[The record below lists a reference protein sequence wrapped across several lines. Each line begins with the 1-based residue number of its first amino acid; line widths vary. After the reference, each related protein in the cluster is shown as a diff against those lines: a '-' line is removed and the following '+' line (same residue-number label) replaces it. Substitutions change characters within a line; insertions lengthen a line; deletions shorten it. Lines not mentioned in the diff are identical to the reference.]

1 MVVVGGVLHGGAQI
15 NEATERYLQKVADAG
30 VKLIGMCTGSFILCR
45 AGLMKGRT
53 ACVTWYHYQDFR
65 DEFPEQAVVA
75 DRLFVADGDRI
86 TCAGG
91 AGTADLAS
99 YLIERHIGWSVAQKA
114 SQVLLFDRPR
124 AGAMEVL
131 VDHNIEKAM
140 KILKRKLIKEGLF
153 KELKS
158 RRYYEKPSERRKRK
172 HKESLKK
179 LRKEE
184 ARAKKNTL
192 LFS

>member
-1 MVVVGGVLHGGAQI
+1 MSGDSDTEKTPAKARTEG
-15 NEATERYLQKVADAG
+15 ATEGGRGRPASAAGADA
-30 VKLIGMCTGSFILCR
+30 
-45 AGLMKGRT
+45 
-53 ACVTWYHYQDFR
+53 
-65 DEFPEQAVVA
+65 
-75 DRLFVADGDRI
+75 DR
-86 TCAGG
+86 
-91 AGTADLAS
+91 
-99 YLIERHIGWSVAQKA
+99 
-114 SQVLLFDRPR
+114 
-124 AGAMEVL
+124 AMEVI

-184 ARAKKNTL
+184 ARAKKNTM

>member
-1 MVVVGGVLHGGAQI
+1 
-15 NEATERYLQKVADAG
+15 
-30 VKLIGMCTGSFILCR
+30 
-45 AGLMKGRT
+45 
-53 ACVTWYHYQDFR
+53 
-65 DEFPEQAVVA
+65 
-75 DRLFVADGDRI
+75 
-86 TCAGG
+86 
-91 AGTADLAS
+91 
-99 YLIERHIGWSVAQKA
+99 
-114 SQVLLFDRPR
+114 
-124 AGAMEVL
+124 MEVL